1 MTGVEIRERVEGML
15 RAWNDRDLD
24 RFLAFMT
31 PDVDW
36 HDLGMPYPPA
46 VGHEAVRRF
55 SESAKDRY
63 FYGPFGWEVAVG
75 RSVAWDTERG
85 SLRWGRSP
93 WSSEVWET
101 PG

>member
-1 MTGVEIRERVEGML
+1 MTAVEIRERVEGML

-55 SESAKDRY
+55 SESALRAFPDFRY
-63 FYGPFGWEVAVG
+63 EI
-75 RSVAWDTERG
+75 RG
-85 SLRWGRSP
+85 SICIGEDGQSCVAP
-93 WSSEVWET
+93 
-101 PG
+101 